1 MFCLLCF
8 VLKPVLSDGLFYY
21 LEYKGNFLLFFRTLS
36 LLRYVPFFLYIYRK
50 MDMRNNKP
58 APPKKKEKNI
68 FSEVIKL
75 SNFIAKNYPA
85 FLIQRLNIQF
95 ETFIEKDKQGE
106 LTWNY
111 KTLYASDIKLL
122 KRLKKD
128 LSNFTIF

>member
-1 MFCLLCF
+1 MNM
-8 VLKPVLSDGLFYY
+8 K
-21 LEYKGNFLLFFRTLS
+21 
-36 LLRYVPFFLYIYRK
+36 
-50 MDMRNNKP
+50 NKP
-58 APPKKKEKNI
+58 APLAKEKDK
-68 FSEVIKL
+68 FSEAVKL
-75 SNFIAKNYPA
+75 SNFISKNYPP

-106 LTWNY
+106 LSWNY

>member
-1 MFCLLCF
+1 M
-8 VLKPVLSDGLFYY
+8 K
-21 LEYKGNFLLFFRTLS
+21 
-36 LLRYVPFFLYIYRK
+36 
-50 MDMRNNKP
+50 NKP
-58 APPKKKEKNI
+58 IPPKKKEKNK

-106 LTWNY
+106 FEWNY
-111 KTLYASDIKLL
+111 KAMYQSDIKLL